1 MIKNWLI
8 MYKQDLIEMIWN
20 KKIEINYKL
29 IKFIRMIK
37 FMIKIYKII

>member
-1 MIKNWLI
+1 
-8 MYKQDLIEMIWN
+8 MYKQDLIEMN

>member
-8 MYKQDLIEMIWN
+8 MYKQDLIEMN